1 MINTRTGIFL
11 FILAWTFIPVMDG
24 IAKYLSSSLPVLQI
38 VWARYFFTC
47 VLVFPILISFYRKD
61 SFRSENNILQ
71 IFRGSFLVVAT
82 VCFFYS
88 ISIIPLANA
97 LALAFVYPLF
107 VTLLSPFLL
116 NEKVGLRRIVAV
128 IIGFIGVI
136 FIIRPGF
143 IEFNSAFLAALG
155 TGLSYSLYM
164 ISTRKLTNSDTPL
177 KTLAFTGL
185 VGLFA
190 MSIFQ
195 PFIWIQPTAFEWL
208 LMLAMGF
215 VATAG
220 HFLIILSFRY
230 SEASVLAPFS
240 YWEILTNIL
249 IGYYFFDN
257 IPDSWTWVGIF
268 IIIGSGI
275 YILLHKKTLKHVK

>member
-1 MINTRTGIFL
+1 MANTRTGIFL

-24 IAKYLSSSLPVLQI
+24 IAKYLSASLPVLQI

-47 VLVFPILISFYRKD
+47 VLVFPILVSFYKKH
-61 SFRSENNILQ
+61 SFRSENYILQ

-82 VCFFYS
+82 ICFFYS

-116 NEKVGLRRIVAV
+116 NEKVGPRRIVAV
-128 IIGFIGVI
+128 IVGFIGI
-136 FIIRPGF
+136 MFIIKPGF
-143 IEFNSAFLAALG
+143 AEFNNAFLTALG

-164 ISTRKLTNSDTPL
+164 ISTRKLTYTDTPL

-185 VGLFA
+185 VGLFT
-190 MSIFQ
+190 MCVFQ
-195 PFIWIQPTAFEWL
+195 PFIWIQPTVFEWL

-215 VATAG
+215 VATTG

-230 SEASVLAPFS
+230 SEASILAPFS

-249 IGYYFFDN
+249 IGFYFFDN

-275 YILLHKKTLKHVK
+275 YILLHKKTLKHAK